1 MTAVTVDGKN
11 VLNSTLPAIVDTGT
25 TLIIVPR
32 NVSQAIHRAIPDSTY
47 DPMFGW
53 RMPCSLGNSTSDK
66 AIQIS
71 LGEHEFPLY
80 FKDIVRARTADSR
93 NASNPLCYSGIA
105 EANIPLVILGD
116 TFLRSYYS
124 VFDFGNARVGL
135 AKAKA

>member
-1 MTAVTVDGKN
+1 MTAVTVEGQN
-11 VLNSTLPAIVDTGT
+11 ILNSTLPAIVDTGT

-32 NVSQAIHRAIPDSTY
+32 FVSQAIHKAIPDATY

-53 RMPCSLGNSTSDK
+53 RMPCSLGDSTADK
-66 AIQIS
+66 SITIS
-71 LGEHEFPLY
+71 LGGHEFPLL
-80 FKDIVRARTADSR
+80 FKDIVRARTADSI
-93 NASNPLCYSGIA
+93 NATMPLCYSGIA
-105 EANIPLVILGD
+105 EANTPLVILGD